1 MKTIKW
7 FVRKDNQVEQ
17 MEVVD
22 IMKLTSSNK
31 EVKIIEVKLR
41 KEIHKIVEF
50 K

>member
-7 FVRKDNQVEQ
+7 FVRKNNQIEK
-17 MEVVD
+17 MEIVD
-22 IMKLTSSNK
+22 IIKLTSSNK